1 MYVCVCNAVT
11 DRQIRAQSECT
22 RGTVAEIYRALG
34 IKVKCGKCVRTAKC
48 IIAEMQPEA
57 CSAASTFANDA
68 FSAASAFAN
77 DSCSAA
83 SNFAN
88 DSCSAASSFANDACS
103 APSAFGKTD
112 NRTGE
117 RQPEARNFAS
127 IPAFATIDS
136 RSEPMHPEVRDG
148 LSLTAFAMPA
158 FAIPAFARTNNRVD
172 MPPSETRAASAIP
185 TFATAD

>member
-34 IKVKCGKCVRTAKC
+34 IKLKCGKCVRTAKC
-48 IIAEMQPEA
+48 IIAEMQPDE
-57 CSAASTFANDA
+57 CSAASPFANDA
-68 FSAASAFAN
+68 FSTASAFAN
-77 DSCSAA
+77 DACSAV
-83 SNFAN
+83 SPFAN

-112 NRTGE
+112 NR
-117 RQPEARNFAS
+117 
-127 IPAFATIDS
+127 
-136 RSEPMHPEVRDG
+136 SEPMSPEVRDG
-148 LSLTAFAMPA
+148 VSLHAFPMPA
-158 FAIPAFARTNNRVD
+158 FALTDNRMD
-172 MPPSETRAASAIP
+172 MPPSETRAASTIP